1 MRHLISFVLFISFY
15 NFSVV
20 MAESQSIVSDESQIV
35 EIGGGL
41 SVETV
46 PPKFI
51 TEWEEDTRPPP
62 QPEWVIIPATYETI
76 TKTITV
82 QPAYNEIDITPPVYS
97 SDGRMLTPARAI
109 LKEVPAVTRDIKHRV
124 VKIPSRVVKRII
136 PDMYHPKTVRKLIE
150 PTSYIVRD
158 SSGAELNH
166 YENAE
171 ALTHFLNTR

>member
-1 MRHLISFVLFISFY
+1 MRHLFSFVLFISFY

-46 PPKFI
+46 PS
-51 TEWEEDTRPPP
+51 PPP